1 MCDIKDDS
9 NIRWLNC
16 NFENET
22 NSLQLQLNFL
32 DEEKNA
38 IEEKEEEERVD
49 FEGEL
54 EVTDNGDHQ
63 DEGEEEFEE
72 IDDDFLA

>member
-16 NFENET
+16 NIVNET
-22 NSLQLQLNFL
+22 NSVQLQLNFVGEREE
-32 DEEKNA
+32 DEE
-38 IEEKEEEERVD
+38 VD

-54 EVTDNGDHQ
+54 EVIDNGD
-63 DEGEEEFEE
+63 DEDVEN
-72 IDDDFLA
+72 IDDFVG

>member
-16 NFENET
+16 NIENET
-22 NSLQLQLNFL
+22 NSVQLQLNFVGEREE
-32 DEEKNA
+32 DEV
-38 IEEKEEEERVD
+38 VD

-54 EVTDNGDHQ
+54 EVIDNGDDQ
-63 DEGEEEFEE
+63 DA
-72 IDDDFLA
+72 DDVDDFVG